1 MVDAPDSRIPL
12 TRLPGPQ
19 ALADWL
25 GQGGPAALLTDAPQG
40 ATGLVETERLDP
52 RPLHRFGCA
61 CCAGRSAAA
70 VALDRL
76 FQARARGRSPWF
88 DRVAVLAAST
98 AAQAQVAAALRE
110 DALTL
115 ARFRDTEAPAG

>member
-1 MVDAPDSRIPL
+1 MSDSRIPV
-12 TRLPGPQ
+12 THLPSPE

-25 GQGGPAALLTDAPQG
+25 AQGGAAALLTDAAAEIAGPV
-40 ATGLVETERLDP
+40 ATERFDA

-70 VALDRL
+70 MALDRL

-88 DRVAVLAAST
+88 DRVAVLAASPP
-98 AAQAQVAAALRE
+98 AWAQVAAALAE

-115 ARFRDTEAPAG
+115 ARYRAG

>member
-1 MVDAPDSRIPL
+1 MQTDARIPV
-12 TRLPGPQ
+12 TILPGGD
-19 ALADWL
+19 ALAAWL
-25 GQGGPAALLTDAPQG
+25 GAGGPAALLTDGPAPPAG
-40 ATGLVETERLDP
+40 PVATERFDP
-52 RPLHRFGCA
+52 RPRHRIGCA

-88 DRVAVLAAST
+88 DRVAVV
-98 AAQAQVAAALRE
+98 AAQAAARDQVAAALRE

-115 ARFRDTEAPAG
+115 ARFRAA

>member
-1 MVDAPDSRIPL
+1 MSDSRIPV
-12 TRLPGPQ
+12 THLPGPE

-25 GQGGPAALLTDAPQG
+25 AQGGAAALLTDA
-40 ATGLVETERLDP
+40 ATEIAGTVATERFDA

-88 DRVAVLAAST
+88 DRVAVLAASP
-98 AAQAQVAAALRE
+98 AARAQVAAALAE

-115 ARFRDTEAPAG
+115 ARYRAA

>member
-1 MVDAPDSRIPL
+1 MVDASDSRIPL
-12 TRLPGPQ
+12 TRLPGPA
-19 ALADWL
+19 ALAAWL
-25 GQGGPAALLTDAPQG
+25 GQGGPAALLTDAPQAAAG
-40 ATGLVETERLDP
+40 PVATERFDP

-88 DRVAVLAAST
+88 DRVAVIAGPAAE
-98 AAQAQVAAALRE
+98 AQVVAALRE

-115 ARFRDTEAPAG
+115 ARFRNAG

>member
-25 GQGGPAALLTDAPQG
+25 GQGGPAALLTDAPQSV
-40 ATGLVETERLDP
+40 AGLVATERFDP

-88 DRVAVLAAST
+88 DRVAVLAGP
-98 AAQAQVAAALRE
+98 AAEAQVAAALRD

-115 ARFRDTEAPAG
+115 ARYRDTDIAG

>member
-1 MVDAPDSRIPL
+1 MIESADIRIPL
-12 TRLPGPQ
+12 TWLADPA
-19 ALADWL
+19 ALAAWL
-25 GQGGPAALLTDAPQG
+25 AAGRPAALLTDTAAPMAG
-40 ATGLVETERLDP
+40 PVVTERFDP
-52 RPLHRFGCA
+52 RPRHRFGCA

-88 DRVAVLAAST
+88 DRVAVLTASP

-115 ARFRDTEAPAG
+115 ARYRDG

>member
-1 MVDAPDSRIPL
+1 MSDSRIPV
-12 TRLPGPQ
+12 THLPGPE

-25 GQGGPAALLTDAPQG
+25 ARGGAAALLTDMVAEIAGPV
-40 ATGLVETERLDP
+40 ATERFDA

-88 DRVAVLAAST
+88 DRVAVLTASP

-115 ARFRDTEAPAG
+115 ARYRDG